1 MNDDANNLHLRPD
14 GSVDMEFYALRARE
28 RRQEYDRGLR
38 VRPSVHP
45 KAKRRLKY
53 LVGIFALVVAGDS
66 LRRGSARVRALV
78 TKCWVSLK
86 RLRRR

>member
-1 MNDDANNLHLRPD
+1 MSDDVPDVHLRPD
-14 GSVDMEFYALRARE
+14 GSVDMEFYALRARA
-28 RRQEYDRGLR
+28 RRQEYDRRLR
-38 VRPSVHP
+38 ARPPAHP
-45 KAKRRLKY
+45 NAKRRLKF

-86 RLRRR
+86 RLRRG